1 MVITLSH
8 GVHNHGLEKIDTRLG
23 QKKKVGPLGKTLV
36 SLWNAK
42 TGKGRGGN
50 LKLAKTIAVTATS
63 PVIGRSAGTVAG
75 RDPKLRQSSKGSDLK
90 RGLRGRN
97 GDKDLP
103 DNSSF
108 LLHLMM
114 KIG

>member
-42 TGKGRGGN
+42 TGKGRGGS

-90 RGLRGRN
+90 RGL
-97 GDKDLP
+97 
-103 DNSSF
+103 
-108 LLHLMM
+108 
-114 KIG
+114 